1 MPLVRDEEV
10 AEYVEQLCEGDE
22 DTRREAASALKMKN
36 ATPTNR
42 PASAH
47 PLAETRNVRASVFM
61 FKEFWTF
68 SKLEFALSAHYGRN
82 QSISLERT
90 LISPQ
95 WPFALRQRLA
105 A

>member
-1 MPLVRDEEV
+1 
-10 AEYVEQLCEGDE
+10 
-22 DTRREAASALKMKN
+22 
-36 ATPTNR
+36 
-42 PASAH
+42 
-47 PLAETRNVRASVFM
+47 M